1 MHNISWHYHDVSSSR
16 IDGNDYASPWSH
28 GSSNTGGVK
37 KKFLEEFVV
46 SGDEITKWRIGRTR
60 RKREIKD
67 SDDGSGSINKD
78 GSSENISYSGAMN
91 DMATNIRGHANE
103 LHAKNINNKKSD
115 IFGMNSDSD
124 TTINTAN
131 ESKRQTY
138 QLESPEKN
146 NNNNNDIAYPNT
158 PDEAATKDTPH
169 PVSGLNCADHG
180 GPTNP
185 KIIEEMIFW
194 SDIPSDSDYVS
205 PMYDP
210 NAKEEKYLT
219 FEPDQGGWNNIRM
232 AMETALLMSH
242 AMGRTLVLPP
252 EQRMYLIDKMNG
264 EQKTMFGFQDFFHLD
279 AISIE
284 HKGFKILR
292 TEEFLEKEGVTGGL
306 KNKETGSVMFPPKN
320 RTNWDGPDRQTLFQ
334 YLREVG
340 MTPEWESWDCA
351 LAIPQ
356 SRDDEAIDDLNNTLH
371 SIMDGSYGKPVPTV
385 EEFTGNPT
393 PVNASMAERMREM
406 LADRKELCIYDKPLQ
421 NSKLIHLKVHNGV
434 RLLTHF
440 YAFIFFADW
449 KQDLWSKRFVR
460 DHLRYVDEIIC
471 AAARVVEAVRE
482 HAILKNATNT
492 EGIYDAMHVRRGDF
506 QFSPTQLPADELYD
520 LSKGNLEQGSTLYV
534 ATDEKNKTFFEPLKK
549 HYDVVFLDDFLHV
562 LPGVNTNYYGMIDQ
576 LVCYKSRI
584 FYGTWWSTLSGY
596 VNRMKG
602 YYTAKHELEG
612 YKDGTLRSF
621 YFTPPER
628 VLQMRSYI
636 PVRKPIYMREFPISW
651 RDIDQGIEDI
661 ASQKI

>member
-1 MHNISWHYHDVSSSR
+1 
-16 IDGNDYASPWSH
+16 
-28 GSSNTGGVK
+28 
-37 KKFLEEFVV
+37 
-46 SGDEITKWRIGRTR
+46 
-60 RKREIKD
+60 
-67 SDDGSGSINKD
+67 
-78 GSSENISYSGAMN
+78 
-91 DMATNIRGHANE
+91 
-103 LHAKNINNKKSD
+103 
-115 IFGMNSDSD
+115 
-124 TTINTAN
+124 
-131 ESKRQTY
+131 
-138 QLESPEKN
+138 
-146 NNNNNDIAYPNT
+146 
-158 PDEAATKDTPH
+158 
-169 PVSGLNCADHG
+169 
-180 GPTNP
+180 
-185 KIIEEMIFW
+185 
-194 SDIPSDSDYVS
+194 
-205 PMYDP
+205 
-210 NAKEEKYLT
+210 
-219 FEPDQGGWNNIRM
+219 
-232 AMETALLMSH
+232 METALLMSH

-292 TEEFLEKEGVTGGL
+292 TEEFLEKEGITGGL

-356 SRDDEAIDDLNNTLH
+356 SRDDEAIDDLNNMLH

-406 LADRKELCIYDKPLQ
+406 LADRKELCIYDKALQ

-460 DHLRYVDEIIC
+460 DHLRYVDEIVC

-506 QFSPTQLPADELYD
+506 QFPPTQLPADELYD

-534 ATDEKNKTFFEPLKK
+534 ATDEKNKTFFEPFKK
-549 HYDVVFLDDFLHV
+549 HYEVVFLNDFLHV

-576 LVCYKSRI
+576 LVCYKSRT

-602 YYTAKHELEG
+602 YYTAKHKLEG

-621 YFTPPER
+621 YFTP
-628 VLQMRSYI
+628 
-636 PVRKPIYMREFPISW
+636 RKLNTSNFSSILVMNISDLTC
-651 RDIDQGIEDI
+651 RFDDGN
-661 ASQKI
+661 K